1 MRSTTLHEV
10 PMPRPDRTRALEHDL
25 ADLRQDLEQQQVAFR
40 SARARIYSLEAELR
54 QLRNFVE
61 DLLVDMERKRQ
72 A

>member
-1 MRSTTLHEV
+1 
-10 PMPRPDRTRALEHDL
+10 MPRPDRTRALEHDL